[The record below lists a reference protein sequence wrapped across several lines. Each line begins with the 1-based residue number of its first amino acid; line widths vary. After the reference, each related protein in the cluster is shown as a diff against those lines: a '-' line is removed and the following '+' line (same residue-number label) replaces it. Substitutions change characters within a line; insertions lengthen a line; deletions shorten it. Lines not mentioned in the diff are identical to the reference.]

1 MGKKKK
7 LKPLMAL
14 NINWWGLET
23 RLSLILFN
31 LAGGHLQTRLSTRSC
46 QKEIYQRDGEHTKG
60 IDCRT

>member
-1 MGKKKK
+1 
-7 LKPLMAL
+7 MAL